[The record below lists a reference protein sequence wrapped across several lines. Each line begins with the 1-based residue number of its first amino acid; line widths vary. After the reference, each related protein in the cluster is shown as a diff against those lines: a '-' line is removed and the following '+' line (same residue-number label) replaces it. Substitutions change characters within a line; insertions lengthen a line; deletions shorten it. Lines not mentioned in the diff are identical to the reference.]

1 MESTD
6 GRLDSAER
14 QLESADGRLDSAE
27 PQLESADGRFDSTE
41 RRLQSEEGQLESA
54 KSAESRLVDLAG
66 RLELAGTAGLSICVA
81 EDATCDVPVCVLLE
95 GWLELVRGLL
105 ESAEGWHL
113 FESKS
118 DKSETETFIPTKLDE
133 L

>member
-1 MESTD
+1 MESAERWLESTD

-66 RLELAGTAGLSICVA
+66 RLELAGDAGVKHMTEAVDVDLS
-81 EDATCDVPVCVLLE
+81 
-95 GWLELVRGLL
+95 WVRVSSFGR
-105 ESAEGWHL
+105 
-113 FESKS
+113 
-118 DKSETETFIPTKLDE
+118 TEV
-133 L
+133 